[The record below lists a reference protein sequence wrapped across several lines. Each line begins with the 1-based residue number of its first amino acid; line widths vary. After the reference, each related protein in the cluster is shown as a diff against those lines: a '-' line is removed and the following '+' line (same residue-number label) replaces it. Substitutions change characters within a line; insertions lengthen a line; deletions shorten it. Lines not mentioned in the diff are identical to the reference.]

1 MKFSH
6 QLFAML
12 SLPVVCATA
21 MAEGTLGAVE
31 GMIPVDKLM
40 PGRVVKAV
48 LNPELKG
55 PHEKVMA
62 KFNALPEEKRKEL
75 ASKITKVSAID
86 YIPELWD
93 SKQQYDEYIKIW
105 EANGVQELQQVVL
118 GLTAGDKAGV
128 WNVVSAE
135 IDNSGKA
142 KSPLLLSTLVYDAN
156 ANTWTSNNGVMAAE
170 AVSLDNKFVFGGQ
183 KGTEWKL
190 EKEEAGC
197 VMGERLQV
205 TKTDDG
211 KFVFVTYNFA
221 EVSKATGKGIAQGG
235 FVLRFP
241 VQAAAGANIAT
252 PGQR

>member
-12 SLPVVCATA
+12 SLPIVCASA
-21 MAEGTLGAVE
+21 MAEGSLGALE
-31 GMIPVDKLM
+31 GMLPVDKLM

-48 LNPELKG
+48 LNPELKA
-55 PHEKVMA
+55 PHEAIMA

-75 ASKITKVSAID
+75 SGKITKVSAIE

-93 SKQQYDEYIKIW
+93 SKQKYDEYIKIW
-105 EANGVQELQQVVL
+105 EANGVQELQQVIL
-118 GLTAGDKAGV
+118 GLTAADKANV
-128 WNVVSAE
+128 WNVVSGE
-135 IDNSGKA
+135 IDNAGKV
-142 KSPLLLSTLVYDAN
+142 KNPLLLSTLVYDAG
-156 ANTWTSNNGVMAAE
+156 ANTWTSNNGVLTASD
-170 AVSLDNKFVFGGQ
+170 VDLDNKFVFGAQ

-197 VMGERLQV
+197 VMGERLQI

-211 KFVFVTYNFA
+211 KFIFVTYNFA

-241 VQAAAGANIAT
+241 VQGASAANIAT
-252 PGQR
+252 PGKR

>member
-1 MKFSH
+1 
-6 QLFAML
+6 ML

-21 MAEGTLGAVE
+21 MAEGSLGALE
-31 GMIPVDKLM
+31 GLIPVDKLM

-55 PHEKVMA
+55 PHEEIMA

-75 ASKITKVSAID
+75 APKITKVSAID
-86 YIPELWD
+86 YIPELWE
-93 SKQQYDEYIKIW
+93 SKQKYDEYMKIW

-118 GLTAGDKAGV
+118 GLSGSGKPNV

-135 IDNSGKA
+135 IDNTGKA
-142 KSPLLLSTLVYDAN
+142 KSPLLLSTLVYDGGS
-156 ANTWTSNNGVMAAE
+156 NTWTSNNGTLE
-170 AVSLDNKFVFGGQ
+170 ASPVELTNKFVFGAQ

-241 VQAAAGANIAT
+241 VQGASGANIAT